1 MDTSDGDL
9 VPPVSSEVTI
19 DCNEVYQSHDKEED
33 NGSGKLAHIVAQLL
47 YFICEFN

>member
-19 DCNEVYQSHDKEED
+19 EVYQSRDREED
-33 NGSGKLAHIVAQLL
+33 NDGGKLAHIVAHVQLL